1 MSKYRN
7 IVVIL
12 LALTMLILASCAG
25 QPTPAPAEAPAEPA
39 AEEEAVSEPAPA
51 EEEAAE
57 EEVVEEAPEPSA
69 DAGVKMVL
77 LPKFLGILVFDQAYE
92 GALEAATEIGNPAEL
107 QFLGPTPENSVAGQ
121 IEIVTTA
128 ATQGMDAIMISNNA
142 GDQIVPAAQAARDA
156 GMTVVTWDSPIPS
169 AEGEQVF
176 IAQVDFDET
185 GQVMA
190 DMALSILGEDGGKF
204 AVLSASPDAANQNAW
219 IAALQEVL
227 KDPKYANLELL
238 DIVYGNDQSE
248 DSYNQALALVDK
260 YPDMELIMAP
270 TTVGIAAASKA
281 MQDEGLCDTVKV
293 SGLGLPA
300 EMVSYTLNGC
310 APEFALWSFI
320 DLGYLTYYTT
330 YLLATGQIE
339 AEEGATFEAGRMGSY
354 TIEKDPTRDE
364 GLRVLM
370 GPFTVYTKDNVEA
383 EAGPREEPAPT
394 TGPIVPK
401 PGEAADMVLLP
412 KFLGILVFDQA
423 NQGAQEAATELKNP
437 AELQFLGPTPENS
450 VAGQI
455 EIVTTAATQGMDAIM
470 ISNNAGDQIV
480 PAAQAALDAGMT
492 VVTWDSPIPS
502 AEGEQV
508 FIAQVDFDETGQV
521 MADMALSILGEDGG
535 KFAVLSASP
544 DAANQNAW
552 IAALQEVLKDPK
564 YANLELLDIV
574 YGNDQSEDSYNQAL
588 ALVDK
593 YPDMELIMA
602 PTTVGIAA
610 ASKAMQDEGLCDT
623 VKVSG
628 LGLPAEMV
636 SYTLNDCAP
645 EFALWSF
652 IDLGYLTYY
661 TTYLLATGQ
670 MEAKEGVTFEA
681 GRMGTYTIEKDPTR
695 DEGLRVLMGPFT
707 VYNKDNVEAEAGPPE
722 EAAPAAGPIVPK
734 PGEAADLVLLPKFLG
749 ILVFDQANAGAQ
761 EAHGELQNPGKLE
774 FLGPTPENSVA
785 GQIEIVT
792 TAATQGMNGIMISNN
807 AGDQIAPAAQ
817 AALDAGMTVVTWD
830 SPIPSAEGEQVF
842 IAQVDFDET
851 GQVMADM
858 ALSILGED
866 GGKFAVLSASPDAA
880 NQNAWIAALQEVLK
894 DPKYANLELLDIV
907 YGNDQ
912 SEDSYNQALALV
924 DKYPDMELI
933 MAPTTVGIAAASK
946 AMQDEGL
953 CDTVKVSGLGLP
965 AEMVSYTLNDCAP
978 EFALWS
984 FVDLGYLTYYTTYL
998 LATGQMEAEEGVTFE
1013 AGRMGTYTIEKDP
1026 TRDEGLR
1033 VLMGPFTVYNK
1044 DNVEAAAK

>member
-1 MSKYRN
+1 MKTHISR
-7 IVVIL
+7 I
-12 LALTMLILASCAG
+12 LALLIIISMLMAACAPAAE
-25 QPTPAPAEAPAEPA
+25 PTEEPAPPTEAPAAEPT
-39 AEEEAVSEPAPA
+39 EAPA
-51 EEEAAE
+51 
-57 EEVVEEAPEPSA
+57 VEPGAGPV
-69 DAGVKMVL
+69 DATPGETVNMVL
-77 LPKFLGILVFDQAYE
+77 LPKFLGILVFDQAND
-92 GALEAATEIGNPAEL
+92 GAMEAHAELQNAGEL

-128 ATQGMDAIMISNNA
+128 ATQGQDAIMISNNA
-142 GDQIVPAAQAARDA
+142 GDQIAPAAQEARNA

-176 IAQVDFDET
+176 VAQVDFDET
-185 GQVMA
+185 GTVMA
-190 DMALSILGEDGGKF
+190 DMALSILGDDGGKF

-219 IAALQEVL
+219 IAALEEVL
-227 KDPKYANLELL
+227 ETNDKYASLELL

-270 TTVGIAAASKA
+270 TTVGIAAAAKA
-281 MQDEGLCDTVKV
+281 MQDEGLCDAVKV

-310 APEFALWSFI
+310 APEFALWSFV
-320 DLGYLTYYTT
+320 DLGYLTYYVS
-330 YLLATGQIE
+330 YLLATGAIE
-339 AEEGATFEAGRMGSY
+339 GVEGESFNAGRMGTYS
-354 TIEKDPTRDE
+354 IEKDPTRDA

-370 GPFTVYTKDNVEA
+370 GPFKVYDASNVEA
-383 EAGPREEPAPT
+383 EAGPQAAAGE
-394 TGPIVPK
+394 GPVK
-401 PGEAADMVLLP
+401 AEAGQEVNMVLLP

-423 NQGAQEAATELKNP
+423 NDGAMEAHSELGNVG
-437 AELQFLGPTPENS
+437 ELQFLGPTPENS

-455 EIVTTAATQGMDAIM
+455 EIVTTAATQGQDAIM
-470 ISNNAGDQIV
+470 ISNNAGDQIA
-480 PAAQAALDAGMT
+480 PAAQAARDAGLT

-508 FIAQVDFDETGQV
+508 FVAQVDFDETGTV
-521 MADMALSILGEDGG
+521 MADMALSIMGDDGG

-552 IAALQEVLKDPK
+552 IAALEEVLETNDK
-564 YANLELLDIV
+564 YASLELLDIV

-610 ASKAMQDEGLCDT
+610 AAKAMQDEGLCDT

-636 SYTLNDCAP
+636 SYTLNGCAP

-652 IDLGYLTYY
+652 VDLGYLTYY
-661 TTYLLATGQ
+661 VSYLLATG
-670 MEAKEGVTFEA
+670 AIEGSVGERFEA

-695 DEGLRVLMGPFT
+695 DAGLRVLMGPFK
-707 VYNKDNVEAEAGPPE
+707 VYDASNVEAEAGPQAE
-722 EAAPAAGPIVPK
+722 TGGAPVVAEKGL
-734 PGEAADLVLLPKFLG
+734 DLNMVLLPKFLG
-749 ILVFDQANAGAQ
+749 ILVFDQANNGAQ
-761 EAHGELQNPGKLE
+761 EANDELENTGELQ

-792 TAATQGMNGIMISNN
+792 TAATQGQDAIMISNN

-817 AALDAGMTVVTWD
+817 AARDAGVTVVTWD

-842 IAQVDFDET
+842 VAQVDFDET
-851 GQVMADM
+851 GTVMADM
-858 ALSILGED
+858 ALSILGDD

-880 NQNAWIAALQEVLK
+880 NQNAWIAALEEVLET
-894 DPKYANLELLDIV
+894 DDTYASLELLDIV

-933 MAPTTVGIAAASK
+933 MAPTTVGIAAAAK

-984 FVDLGYLTYYTTYL
+984 FVDLGYLSYYVSYL
-998 LATGQMEAEEGVTFE
+998 LASGAIEGSVGERFE

-1026 TRDEGLR
+1026 TRDVGLR

-1044 DNVEAAAK
+1044 DNVEEAAE